1 MSRPLFLTGTASL
14 EPPVRNLAAGALS
27 ASYDRGALRWVR
39 WHGREIL
46 RGLSFL
52 VRTPGWGT
60 PDAEISELEIA
71 EDTAQFSV
79 GYTARYRN
87 GAAIVSARIRFTGTA
102 VGTLDATATIL
113 PETDF
118 ETNRTGFVV
127 LHPLDGVVGREL
139 AVEHASGGTKAFV
152 MPEAISPG
160 QPLFDIRAIT
170 HSPEPG
176 LTVAVRFEG
185 DVFEMEDHRNWSD
198 ASFKTY
204 SRPIGLP
211 YPYRLEAGTPTRQSV
226 TVTVRD
232 DLERKQPAAAASGAS
247 DPTTVTIGKATDVRL
262 PRIGIGLPAA
272 LADAALAVAP
282 QLSTLV
288 GAHLLLR
295 YDPSAGDTPEDIG
308 AAAELS
314 RRTGLAIAFELLLA
328 APADPRP
335 EIAEAARLLAD
346 AGIAPLSVAAFPK
359 VDEASFQPGEARP
372 PAPAE
377 AAIHAAL
384 RESFPGIPAGSGS
397 PAFFT
402 ELNRKRPPAG
412 SFDFITHATAPTV
425 HAADDLSVIETL
437 QSLPHILRSA
447 RAIAGSAPHHIG
459 PIGIGA
465 RLNPYG
471 PGPAPNPDNGRVG
484 LAAADPRQRALL
496 GAAWHVGYAA
506 TIAPFGIDALVLGA
520 PVGPFGLVSTP
531 QAYARPWWDDVA
543 EGSAYPL
550 FHVAADLVDASG
562 KPRLAIDIANPA
574 IGALGWIANGRR
586 HVVLANLS
594 DRPVALHLTGLGA
607 ATLRRLDAESF
618 EAAALNPSAFREATV
633 SLPAEGTLTLDAY
646 AVATLSETGAAA

>member
-14 EPPVRNLAAGALS
+14 EPPVRPLSAGALT

-60 PDAEISELEIA
+60 PDAEITELEIA
-71 EDTAQFSV
+71 EDAAQFSV

-87 GAAIVSARIRFTGTA
+87 GAALVSARIRFVGTA
-102 VGTLDATATIL
+102 SGTLDAAATIL

-139 AVEHASGGTKAFV
+139 AVEHASGGTEAFV

-176 LTVAVRFEG
+176 LSVAVRFEG

-232 DLERKQPAAAASGAS
+232 ELEWQPSATAS
-247 DPTTVTIGKATDVRL
+247 DGSAPTTVTIGDATDTRL

-282 QLSTLV
+282 QLSKLA
-288 GAHLLLR
+288 GAHWLLR
-295 YDPSAGDTPEDIG
+295 YDPSAGDRPEHLG

-314 RRTGLAIAFELLLA
+314 RRTGLPVAFELLLA

-335 EIAEAARLLAD
+335 EISEAARLLAE
-346 AGIAPLSVAAFPK
+346 AGVAPLSVAAFPK

-372 PAPAE
+372 PAPGE
-377 AAIHAAL
+377 AAIHAAI

-402 ELNRKRPPAG
+402 ELNRKRPPAS

-471 PGPAPNPDNGRVG
+471 PGPTPNPDNGRVG

-506 TIAPFGIDALVLGA
+506 AVAPFGIDTLALGA

-531 QAYARPWWDDVA
+531 QGYARPWWDDVA
-543 EGSAYPL
+543 QGSAYPL
-550 FHVAADLVDASG
+550 FHVATDLAGASG
-562 KPRLAIDIANPA
+562 KPRLAIDAPNPDIA
-574 IGALGWIANGRR
+574 ALGWTQDGRR
-586 HVVLANLS
+586 QVVLANLS
-594 DRPVALHLTGLGA
+594 DRPVTLRLAGLGA
-607 ATLRRLDAESF
+607 ATLRLLDAESF
-618 EAAALNPSAFREATV
+618 EAAALTPEVFRQTTV
-633 SLPAEGTLTLDAY
+633 SLPADATLTLDAY
-646 AVATLSETGAAA
+646 AVATVSETGAAA

>member
-1 MSRPLFLTGTASL
+1 MSRPLFLTGTASV
-14 EPPVRNLAAGALS
+14 EPPVRRLAAGALS
-27 ASYDRGALRWVR
+27 ATYDRGALRWVR

-60 PDAEISELEIA
+60 PDAEISDLEIA
-71 EDTAQFSV
+71 EDAGQFSV
-79 GYTARYRN
+79 GYSARYRN
-87 GAAIVSARIRFTGTA
+87 GAAVVSARIRFTGSA
-102 VGTLDATATIL
+102 SGVLDATATIL

-139 AVEHASGGTKAFV
+139 AVEHASGGTEAFV

-176 LTVAVRFEG
+176 LSVAVRFEG

-211 YPYRLEAGTPTRQSV
+211 YPYRLEAGTPTQQSV
-226 TVTVRD
+226 TVTIRD
-232 DLERKQPAAAASGAS
+232 DVERQPTTAIPDAA
-247 DPTTVTIGKATDVRL
+247 DVTTVTIGDATDVRL
-262 PRIGIGLPAA
+262 PRLGIGLPAG
-272 LADAALAVAP
+272 LAGAALTVAP
-282 QLSTLV
+282 QLATV
-288 GAHLLLR
+288 AGAHWLLR
-295 YDPSAGDTPEDIG
+295 YDPAAGDKPEDIG

-314 RRTGLAIAFELLLA
+314 HSTGLPVAFELLLA

-335 EIAEAARLLAD
+335 EISEAARLLAE

-359 VDEASFQPGEARP
+359 VDQASFQPGEARP
-372 PAPAE
+372 PAPTE

-412 SFDFITHATAPTV
+412 SFDFIIHATAPTV

-437 QSLPHILRSA
+437 QALPHILLSA
-447 RAIAGSAPHHIG
+447 RAIAGEAPHHIG

-471 PGPAPNPDNGRVG
+471 PGPTPNPDNGRVG

-506 TIAPFGIDALVLGA
+506 GVAPFGIDTLVLAA
-520 PVGPFGLVSTP
+520 PVGPFGLVSTQ
-531 QAYARPWWDDVA
+531 QANARPWWDDVA

-550 FHVAADLVDASG
+550 FHVAADLADASG
-562 KPRLAIDIANPA
+562 KPRLAIDAPNADIA
-574 IGALGWIANGRR
+574 ALGWTRDGRR
-586 HVVLANLS
+586 QVILANLS
-594 DRPVALHLTGLGA
+594 DRPVTLRLAGLGT
-607 ATLRRLDAESF
+607 ATFRLLDAESF
-618 EAAALNPSAFREATV
+618 AAAALTPGAFRDTSV
-633 SLPAEGTLTLDAY
+633 NLPVEDTLTLDAY
-646 AVATLSETGAAA
+646 AVATVSETGAAA